1 MNKNI
6 IIVILVVILIAV
18 GAFFALGQNSKMN
31 TEIKITN
38 NETFQ
43 NGEQLQIEL
52 KDAQGNVISGQTLN
66 ISFNNQKYSITTD
79 QNGKVYLN
87 FNGLSAGKY
96 DVEANYTGNDKYN
109 GCTAK
114 ESITIT
120 DEAADNPATATSN
133 SVNITDNSNSNN
145 NTDPHAGCYFVGQY
159 ELWVRSSDNVV
170 VEAPGGKGVGLTLS
184 EWEAKYVNDD
194 PVVNQTNP

>member
-6 IIVILVVILIAV
+6 IIVILVVIIIAL
-18 GAFFALGQNSKMN
+18 GAFFVLGQNNKVN
-31 TEIKITN
+31 TEIKIIN

-52 KDAQGNVISGQTLN
+52 KDAQGKAVSGQMLN

-96 DVEANYTGNDKYN
+96 DVEANYSGNDKYN
-109 GCTAK
+109 GCSAK

-120 DEAADNPATATSN
+120 DEAADNPATNSN
-133 SVNITDNSNSNN
+133 AVNITNNNNTN

-170 VEAPGGKGVGLTLS
+170 VEAPLGKGVGLTLS

-194 PVVNQTNP
+194 PVNQTKP

>member
-6 IIVILVVILIAV
+6 IIVILVVLIIAL
-18 GAFFALGQNSKMN
+18 GAFFVLGQNNKVN
-31 TEIKITN
+31 TEIKIIN

-52 KDAQGNVISGQTLN
+52 KDAQGKAVSGQMLN

-109 GCTAK
+109 GCSAK

-120 DEAADNPATATSN
+120 DEAADNPATN
-133 SVNITDNSNSNN
+133 SKAVNITNNNNTN

-194 PVVNQTNP
+194 PVNQTKP

>member
-6 IIVILVVILIAV
+6 IIVILVVLIIAL
-18 GAFFALGQNSKMN
+18 GAFFVLGQNNKVN
-31 TEIKITN
+31 TEIKIIN

-52 KDAQGNVISGQTLN
+52 KDAQGKAVSGQMLN

-96 DVEANYTGNDKYN
+96 DVEANYSGNDKYN
-109 GCTAK
+109 GCSAK

-120 DEAADNPATATSN
+120 DEAADNPATNSN
-133 SVNITDNSNSNN
+133 AVNITNNNNTN

-170 VEAPGGKGVGLTLS
+170 VEAPLGKGVGLTLS
-184 EWEAKYVNDD
+184 EWEAKHVNDD
-194 PVVNQTNP
+194 PVNQTKP

>member
-6 IIVILVVILIAV
+6 IIVILVVLIIAL
-18 GAFFALGQNSKMN
+18 GAFFVLGQNSKVN
-31 TEIKITN
+31 TEIKIIN

-52 KDAQGNVISGQTLN
+52 KDAQGKAVSGQMLN

-109 GCTAK
+109 GCSAK

-120 DEAADNPATATSN
+120 DEAADNPATN
-133 SVNITDNSNSNN
+133 SKAVNITNNTN

-170 VEAPGGKGVGLTLS
+170 VEAPGGRGVGLTLS
-184 EWEAKYVNDD
+184 EWVDKYVNDD
-194 PVVNQTNP
+194 PVNQTKP

>member
-6 IIVILVVILIAV
+6 IIVILVVLIIAL
-18 GAFFALGQNSKMN
+18 GAFFVLGQNNKVN
-31 TEIKITN
+31 TEIKIIN

-52 KDAQGNVISGQTLN
+52 KDAQGKAVSGQMLN

-96 DVEANYTGNDKYN
+96 DVEANYSGNDKYN
-109 GCTAK
+109 GCSAK

-120 DEAADNPATATSN
+120 DEAADNPATNSN
-133 SVNITDNSNSNN
+133 AVNITNNN
-145 NTDPHAGCYFVGQY
+145 NTNHNRFYIG
-159 ELWVRSSDNVV
+159 
-170 VEAPGGKGVGLTLS
+170 
-184 EWEAKYVNDD
+184 
-194 PVVNQTNP
+194 